1 VPLAPRA
8 KRGPARCEAGA
19 PGSETNVQESQAY
32 STADRFDA
40 KPADSTIFQALLA
53 AAAKFGKS
61 KPILEDHENPC
72 LSYGRLVIGSFV
84 LGKKLTA
91 GTDPKRPIGLL
102 LPNTNAMAVTLLAL
116 NAFGRTAA
124 LLNFTAGA
132 RNIVSAVDT
141 AQVQTIVTSRRFIGM
156 AGLEAVRDALLESRG
171 PDGEARRVIYLED
184 VRKTVGTFD
193 KVGGMIT
200 AARAAS
206 VHKRHA
212 QKPDDPAVIL
222 FTSGTEAAPKAVV
235 LSNRNV
241 VANARQI
248 WQHADGMLTADDTVL
263 NPLPMFHSF
272 GLTAGTLMPLM
283 NGMRV
288 VLYPSPLHYK
298 EIPKLIAKRGATVLF
313 ATDSFL
319 QGYARSAG
327 DGDLNALRHVIA
339 GAERVRDGTRR
350 MWEETGANLL
360 EGYGATECAPVI
372 ACNLPPSNTPGSV
385 GPMLPGL
392 EARLEPVP
400 GIERGGRLYVRGPN
414 VMLGYIMPERP
425 GELVPTHDGWH
436 DTGDI
441 VTIDDTGLIA
451 IQGRAKRFAKIGGEM
466 VSLAAVEQLVSSM
479 WPENSHV
486 VLNVPDERKGEQ
498 LVLLTDHP
506 AIDRAELLAGARE
519 QGFSELWL
527 PRRVISVPEIPVLG
541 SGKIDFPAARRM
553 FEDQFAQ
560 AA

>member
-1 VPLAPRA
+1 MDEML
-8 KRGPARCEAGA
+8 GL
-19 PGSETNVQESQAY
+19 
-32 STADRFDA
+32 STVEKFDEQ
-40 KPADSTIFQALLA
+40 PFRNTIFGALLTA
-53 AAAKFGKS
+53 AAQHGKS
-61 KPILEDHENPC
+61 KPILEDHENPA
-72 LSYGRLVIGSFV
+72 LTYGRLVLGSFV

-91 GTDPKRPIGLL
+91 GTPAAQPIGLL

-124 LLNFTAGA
+124 LLNFTAGS
-132 RNIVSAVDT
+132 RNILSAVDT
-141 AQVQTIVTSRRFIGM
+141 AQVSTIVTSRRFVGM
-156 AGLEAVRDALLESRG
+156 ANLEDVVAALAASSG
-171 PDGEARRVIYLED
+171 PDGKPRRVIYLEG
-184 VRKTVGTFD
+184 VRKKIGTLD
-193 KVGGMIT
+193 KLGGMLT

-206 VHKRHA
+206 THARHA
-212 QKPDDPAVIL
+212 HKPDDPAVIL

-241 VANARQI
+241 VSNAGQI
-248 WQHADGMLTADDTVL
+248 WQHADGMLTPEDVVL

-272 GLTAGTLMPLM
+272 GLTAGTLMPLL

-298 EIPKLIAKRGATVLF
+298 EIPKLIAKRQATVLF

-319 QGYARSAG
+319 QGYARQAD
-327 DGDLNALRHVIA
+327 DGDLNSLKNVVA

-392 EARLEPVP
+392 EAKLEPVA

-414 VMLGYIMPERP
+414 VMLGYIMPDEP
-425 GELVPTHDGWH
+425 GKLVPAEGGWH

-441 VTIDDTGLIA
+441 VDIDDAGMMS

-466 VSLAAVEQLVSSM
+466 VSLAAVEQLISSM

-506 AIDRAELLAGARE
+506 SIDRSDILAGARA

-527 PRRVISVPEIPVLG
+527 PRKIISVQAIPVLG
-541 SGKIDFPAARRM
+541 SGKIDFPAARQM
-553 FEDQFAQ
+553 FDVQFTE